1 MQGDFM
7 GWASILSRDGEN
19 AFYAWTLYTLTS
31 VHKLNMNMEAIF
43 AVMNT
48 T

>member
-1 MQGDFM
+1 M
-7 GWASILSRDGEN
+7 GWASIPSRDGEN
-19 AFYAWTLYTLTS
+19 AFYAWTLYTQTS
-31 VHKLNMNMEAIF
+31 VHKLNKDNMEAIF

>member
-1 MQGDFM
+1 ME
-7 GWASILSRDGEN
+7 WASIPSRDGEN
-19 AFYAWTLYTLTS
+19 AFYAWTLNTLTS

-43 AVMNT
+43 TAMNT